1 MEIMEEDPMELRG
14 RLVGEGRNLG
24 IHKGVYLA
32 ALILLVAAF
41 SVSAVAE
48 LQQVSV
54 GGEIRIRGRYYANA
68 WEEERPLPRRIAD
81 NLLPWRPIGPTG
93 TMSKFKWN
101 SRGKDW
107 TRYETS
113 VLLNVKAEFTDDVSA
128 FFELYDFHIWGEEF
142 RSNYLTGADSRANNV
157 DFTIMNQAYVELGNL
172 FNQPLQLRVGRQ
184 NLHFGGGW
192 LLSRMMTSSQYIAFD
207 AIRAT
212 YAPGDF
218 TIDAFAS
225 KLDDHYRYF
234 KDSVNLYGLYS
245 TYTGI
250 PEASMSLYWLYVRDS
265 TDIPRYEST
274 ALGRWVNNRRGLD
287 YGSTNLHT
295 LGYRLFGGT
304 GGFDYNLD
312 MAYQWGDAN
321 HLGSLFKPA
330 GRFFG
335 DTRAKYDNFAVDATL
350 GYTFKETSW
359 QPRLFVQGVVFSGED
374 NRDISFGD
382 WLNPF
387 YKPKASVSFNRLFTD
402 KNYMPTGND
411 NSWISNFMQLSA
423 GVEVKPTEKLLLHV
437 HVAKDWVYAPFK
449 HPKSIRFAGQ
459 RMLVAPSLSFWTDSA
474 SRDLGWEITAFA
486 RYNYSPD
493 LWFMLFGN
501 YHWTGEAL
509 TRGSFIHFYGTEF
522 SGGSGKSNAG
532 YLFWMACLK
541 F

>member
-1 MEIMEEDPMELRG
+1 MRVG
-14 RLVGEGRNLG
+14 TRLLG
-24 IHKGVYLA
+24 VSMGHKSGVQKRLFLLTLVVLLG
-32 ALILLVAAF
+32 ALSF
-41 SVSAVAE
+41 SAVAE

-54 GGEIRIRGRYYANA
+54 GGEIRIRGRYYSNA
-68 WEEERPLPRRIAD
+68 WEEQRPLPRRIAD

-107 TRYETS
+107 TRYESS
-113 VLLNVKAEFTDDVSA
+113 VLLNVQADFTDDVSA
-128 FFELYDFHIWGEEF
+128 FIELYDFHIWGEEF

-157 DFTIMNQAYVELGNL
+157 DFTIMNQAWIEMGNL
-172 FNQPLQLRVGRQ
+172 FDQPLKLRVGRQ

-192 LLSRMMTSSQYIAFD
+192 LLSRMMTPSQYISFD

-212 YAPGDF
+212 YSPGDF

-225 KLDDHYRYF
+225 KLDDNDRYF
-234 KDSVNLYGLYS
+234 KDSVNLYGIYG

-265 TDIPRYEST
+265 TDIPRSEST
-274 ALGRWVNNRRGLD
+274 ALGRWVNNRRGLE
-287 YGSTNLHT
+287 YGSTKLHT
-295 LGYRLFGGT
+295 LGYRLFGGV
-304 GGFDYNLD
+304 GGLDYNLEL
-312 MAYQWGDAN
+312 AYQWGDAN

-335 DTRAKYDNFAVDATL
+335 DTRAKYDNFAVDATV

-359 QPRLFVQGVVFSGED
+359 QPRLYVQGVVFSGED
-374 NRDISFGD
+374 NRDINFGD

-387 YKPKASVSFNRLFTD
+387 YRPKASVSFNRLFTD
-402 KNYMPTGND
+402 KNYMATVND
-411 NSWISNFMQLSA
+411 NSWVSNFMQLSA
-423 GVEVKPTEKLLLHV
+423 GIEVQPTEKLRIHV
-437 HVAKDWVYAPFK
+437 HVAKDWVYEPFNP
-449 HPKSIRFAGQ
+449 PKSIRFGRQ
-459 RMLVAPSLSFWTDSA
+459 RAFIAPNLSFWTDSG
-474 SRDLGWEITAFA
+474 SRDLGWEVAAFA

-493 LWFMLFGN
+493 LWFMLYGN
-501 YHWTGEAL
+501 YLWTGEAL
-509 TRGSFIHFYGTEF
+509 TRGSFIHFYGTEY